1 MRFIIDQS
9 DETIT
14 THSGLS
20 LVGLLLDKTNLG
32 TRLNQTSIDGVGDPD
47 ISNHDVA
54 YSYLGLLCQG
64 KSDFDHIEPFR
75 ADEFFFAALQIDT
88 VPSSPTLRQRFD
100 MAAPKSGWETIVL
113 EESASL
119 LRQHDVTIS
128 PVHLGRDKER
138 PYVPLDIDVSPFDN
152 SGTKK
157 EGVSRTYKGHD
168 GYAPIFAYLG
178 LEGYGV
184 HVNLREGSTHCQK
197 GTAEFLA
204 ESIRYAKS
212 ITSLPLLL
220 RMDAGN
226 DSVDNLQVC
235 LSEDTQADFVIKR
248 NLRRESAEVWL
259 LTAQSHGMCCESR
272 PGKKIYRGSILSPMK
287 RLSKPV
293 RMVFEV
299 IERTIDKKGQLLLVP
314 EIEVQVFLTSL
325 PDPASVVIELYHAH
339 GTMEQFHS
347 ELKTDLDVERLP
359 SGKFATNSL
368 VLHFAV
374 LAYNLLR
381 IVGQESLKREDA
393 PLKNTVQRRRIRT
406 VIQNLITLAAKV
418 TTHARRQYLK
428 LGKHNPWLSVFQRLY
443 LAFG

>member
-1 MRFIIDQS
+1 M
-9 DETIT
+9 T

-32 TRLNQTSIDGVGDPD
+32 SRLNQTTVPGVGTPD
-47 ISNHDVA
+47 ISNRDVA

-75 ADEFFFAALQIDT
+75 EDEFFFAALQIGT

-100 MAAPKSGWETIVL
+100 MAAPISDWKPIIL
-113 EESASL
+113 EESANL
-119 LRQHDVTIS
+119 LHDFGVSVS

-138 PYVPLDIDVSPFDN
+138 SYVPLDIDVSPFDN

-157 EGVSRTYKGHD
+157 QGVSRTYKGHD

-178 LEGYGV
+178 HEGYGV

-197 GTAEFLA
+197 GTAKFLA
-204 ESIRYAKS
+204 ESIRYAKR

-226 DSVDNLQVC
+226 DSVDNLVVC
-235 LSEDTQADFVIKR
+235 RSEGTYADFIIKR
-248 NLRRESAEVWL
+248 NLRRESSDVWL
-259 LTAQSHGMCCESR
+259 LTAQRQGMCCESR
-272 PGKKIYRGSILSPMK
+272 PGKKIYRGSILSSMK
-287 RLSKPV
+287 GLSKPV

-299 IERTIDKKGQLLLVP
+299 IERTIDKNGQMLLVP
-314 EIEVQVFLTSL
+314 EIEVDVYLTSL
-325 PDPASVVIELYHAH
+325 PDAASVVIDLYHAH

-359 SGKFATNSL
+359 SGKFDTNDL

-381 IVGQESLKREDA
+381 MIGQESLKREDA

-418 TTHARRQYLK
+418 TTHARRRYLR
-428 LGKHNPWLSVFQRLY
+428 LGRRNPWFTVFRRLY